1 MSETYHVH
9 LDSVDA
15 VPDLGPDQG
24 WIGMTVQFLI
34 DNANAGSHHIVFGR
48 ARFAPGASEHQWHR
62 HKGAEEFALITKGE
76 GIALDEDSE
85 IPVKAGDVIFHRQG
99 AWHGFRNTSPTEEAE
114 MIWGWA
120 GASSK
125 EQAGYELR
133 EAPGS

>member
-1 MSETYHVH
+1 M
-9 LDSVDA
+9 
-15 VPDLGPDQG
+15 
-24 WIGMTVQFLI
+24 
-34 DNANAGSHHIVFGR
+34 
-48 ARFAPGASEHQWHR
+48 
-62 HKGAEEFALITKGE
+62 ITKGE
-76 GIALDEDSE
+76 GIALDGDSD

-120 GASSK
+120 GAPSK